1 MSKIQ
6 NISFLSVVVLFTA
19 LNLAACQTRA
29 KQKEVLDSS
38 SPSNIVPASETKLTP
53 HKIFQPILSKIQNQS
68 KIPIFLPS
76 YIPESDHP
84 NLLAI
89 LEQADS
95 SAYKI
100 MLAFDES
107 CTGGTACRLGSI
119 SGKSINRNYQ
129 PNGEEVLLADN
140 ITGYF
145 SDASCGAN
153 CSDSTLVWINDLN
166 LYQVSLKA
174 GKQDNLVKM
183 ANSAIANPL
192 KDINNTTGSSPTQKE
207 AFTISA
213 SGIGVAKLGMTFGEL
228 KQKLSQNTEYQIKSP
243 FMVDLDAVAVIQ
255 SGEVQYYIL
264 YLAESNFTDNSPLE
278 ILMTE
283 NPSYLTK
290 EGVGV
295 GTKIKQAET
304 IYGNAKLYYNTFN
317 ESREYIRF
325 DNQPAPNVYFRPTF
339 SDSGFAGIYPSS
351 NAEYNETEEFHDDAT
366 IKLIQVICPPDY
378 CKLN

>member
-19 LNLAACQTRA
+19 LNLAACQTKA
-29 KQKEVLDSS
+29 KEKEVLDSS
-38 SPSNIVPASETKLTP
+38 SPSNMVDVSETKLTP
-53 HKIFQPILSKIQNQS
+53 HQIFQPILSTIQKQT
-68 KIPIFLPS
+68 KIPISLPS

-89 LEQADS
+89 LETADS

-119 SGKSINRNYQ
+119 SGNSVEGDFD
-129 PNGEEVLLADN
+129 PNGKEVTLANN

-145 SDASCGAN
+145 IDGNCGAN
-153 CSDSTLVWINDLN
+153 CSDATLAWIENN
-166 LYQVSLKA
+166 IHYQVALKA
-174 GKQDNLVKM
+174 GKQDTLVKM
-183 ANSAIANPL
+183 ANSAIANPV

-228 KQKLSQNTEYQIKSP
+228 KQKLSQDTEYKIKSP

-264 YLAESNFTDNSPLE
+264 YLADSNFTDNSPLE
-278 ILMTE
+278 ILMTD

-339 SDSGFAGIYPSS
+339 SDSGFAGIYSSS
-351 NAEYNETEEFHDDAT
+351 NAE
-366 IKLIQVICPPDY
+366 
-378 CKLN
+378 